1 MKKIIHTTHLIDCT
15 GAPVK
20 ENWSLIVEDGLIIE
34 MGPSANYAGTR
45 GGGLGPSRRVGNTWF
60 H

>member
-1 MKKIIHTTHLIDCT
+1 MKKIIHTMMFDCT

-34 MGPSANYAGTR
+34 MGPSTNYASLE
-45 GGGLGPSRRVGNTWF
+45 GGGLGPSLTVG
-60 H
+60 

>member
-1 MKKIIHTTHLIDCT
+1 MKKIIHTTRLIDCT

-20 ENWSLIVEDGLIIE
+20 ENWSLIVEDGLIIKRWVLHQLRQ
-34 MGPSANYAGTR
+34 SR
-45 GGGLGPSRRVGNTWF
+45 GGGLGRSRRLGNTWF